1 MILVKIK
8 YLREEYDLT
17 QLKMSE
23 IMNVSKSN
31 YARWETNESIIPLKH
46 LNNLCNYFN
55 VSMDYITGLSKE
67 KNYIIINKKL
77 NKELIG
83 KRLKE
88 FRENNNLT
96 QEELA
101 KQINTSHSTI
111 SAYES
116 GKTMLLT
123 AFAYDICKKY
133 NISLDYLCGRTDK

>member
-8 YLREEYDLT
+8 DLREEYDLT

-116 GKTMLLT
+116 CKTMLLT

>member
-1 MILVKIK
+1 
-8 YLREEYDLT
+8 
-17 QLKMSE
+17 MSE

>member
-8 YLREEYDLT
+8 DLREEYDLT

-31 YARWETNESIIPLKH
+31 YARWKTNESIIPLKH

-96 QEELA
+96 QEELS

>member
-8 YLREEYDLT
+8 DLREEYDLT
-17 QLKMSE
+17 QLKISE

>member
-8 YLREEYDLT
+8 DLREEYDLT

-116 GKTMLLT
+116 VKTMLLT